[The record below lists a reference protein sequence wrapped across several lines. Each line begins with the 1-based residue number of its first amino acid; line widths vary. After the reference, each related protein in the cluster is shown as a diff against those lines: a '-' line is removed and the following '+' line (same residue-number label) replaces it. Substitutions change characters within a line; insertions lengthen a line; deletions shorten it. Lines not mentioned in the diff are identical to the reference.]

1 MSFIFFSPILKL
13 LNMCTAFPICTGTHR
28 CDRLILKYS
37 EKYFGWKKTLKK
49 LFLLSGITTP
59 PLAPADYL
67 QRDAARFTVL
77 WALPSIQRAEA
88 WVEQRKTITA
98 WDFAKGLNFS
108 PINSLD
114 TLPCGQWGYLRNQL
128 RLQSLQIPQ
137 KNHEHVA
144 GELPSSAGSMNLSGR
159 MCPGHLQ
166 KNSSP
171 GPTAQV
177 QLAWPVDKQP
187 LAPKTNVSASSPFWP
202 CHCGWVQDPA
212 VHALGLGA
220 RGHGSVSPCQA
231 APDCLP
237 GVSANKGCRKT
248 QRPSLM
254 WFGKMSQ
261 VEPEERLAEKVQS
274 CISFSF

>member
-1 MSFIFFSPILKL
+1 
-13 LNMCTAFPICTGTHR
+13 MCTAFPICTGTHR

-67 QRDAARFTVL
+67 KAGSEMQHVSPCSEPCWASWEQRR
-77 WALPSIQRAEA
+77 
-88 WVEQRKTITA
+88 WVEQRKTSTA

-114 TLPCGQWGYLRNQL
+114 TLPWGQWGYLRNQL
-128 RLQSLQIPQ
+128 RLQSLQTPQ

-187 LAPKTNVSASSPFWP
+187 RAPKTNVSVSSPFWP

-212 VHALGLGA
+212 VPALGLGR
-220 RGHGSVSPCQA
+220 RGHGSGSPCQA

-248 QRPSLM
+248 QHPSLM